1 MKLVAHSKNITV
13 GLAALILYVMK
24 QELRKKGIE

>member
-1 MKLVAHSKNITV
+1 MKLVAHSKNIAV

-24 QELRKKGIE
+24 QELRKKGTE